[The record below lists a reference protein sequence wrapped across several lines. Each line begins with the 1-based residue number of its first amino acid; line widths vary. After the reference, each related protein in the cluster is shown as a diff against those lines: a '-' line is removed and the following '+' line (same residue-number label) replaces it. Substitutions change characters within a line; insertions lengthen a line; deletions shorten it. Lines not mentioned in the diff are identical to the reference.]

1 MACIY
6 VCTYAPKYNLPSLYN
21 VTSRYVLSA
30 DSLTNYDTNEYP
42 KLGEENPRIPQ
53 PYTMNYR
60 QLKKAGIRKGGLTRG
75 KKRTN
80 LFSSANKF
88 FKDLFPFILYLQVFF
103 LVHV

>member
-21 VTSRYVLSA
+21 VTGRYVLSA

-60 QLKKAGIRKGGLTRG
+60 QLKEAGIRKDGLTRE
-75 KKRTN
+75 KKNT
-80 LFSSANKF
+80 
-88 FKDLFPFILYLQVFF
+88 PIYF
-103 LVHV
+103 LVLTDFF

>member
-21 VTSRYVLSA
+21 VTSRYVLRA

-60 QLKKAGIRKGGLTRG
+60 QLKEAGIRKDGLTRE
-75 KKRTN
+75 KKTHQ
-80 LFSSANKF
+80 
-88 FKDLFPFILYLQVFF
+88 FIF
-103 LVHV
+103 